1 MIYAS
6 IDQLFQEQGQHPLQP
21 SELDV
26 FQDCVA
32 SLERRLDVY
41 EALRNQEVTLYEAL
55 TDQLREHSPLASE
68 TVVEGVVMTWLAVLR
83 HCASAML
90 LDNPQ
95 SLEKRLL
102 WFQGLTTTPTEI
114 LLQAV
119 GGQVLWD
126 YLEGQLRP
134 QDFTLLALYLD
145 LGMALVLQPPAQQV
159 AVH

>member
-1 MIYAS
+1 MIYS
-6 IDQLFQEQGQHPLQP
+6 DIDQLFQVQGQPPLRP

-26 FQDCVA
+26 LQDCVA

-55 TDQLREHSPLASE
+55 ADQLREYSPLASE
-68 TVVEGVVMTWLAVLR
+68 TAVEGVVMTWLAVLR

-102 WFQGLTTTPTEI
+102 WFQGLATTPTEI

-126 YLEGQLRP
+126 YLENQLLP
-134 QDFTLLALYLD
+134 QDFTLLALYLA
-145 LGMALVLQPPAQQV
+145 LGIALVLQPPAQRV